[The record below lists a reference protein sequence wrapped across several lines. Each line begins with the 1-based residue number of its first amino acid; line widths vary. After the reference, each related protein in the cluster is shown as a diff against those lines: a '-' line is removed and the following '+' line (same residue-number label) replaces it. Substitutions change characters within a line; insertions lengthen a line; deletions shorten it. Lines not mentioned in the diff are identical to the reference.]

1 MVSGLDEA
9 VRLLDGVEGIGV
21 VKFGAED
28 VIRHELV
35 ARIVAAYE
43 KAEPARAPRRP

>member
-1 MVSGLDEA
+1 
-9 VRLLDGVEGIGV
+9 
-21 VKFGAED
+21 VKFTSED

-43 KAEPARAPRRP
+43 GSPQRPKTGKP

>member
-1 MVSGLDEA
+1 
-9 VRLLDGVEGIGV
+9 V
-21 VKFGAED
+21 VFTAED

-43 KAEPARAPRRP
+43 AAARAANRLREADE